1 MSKRI
6 SSASPSQRLLLPLCS
21 TLLVELELSFSS
33 QIRGPCSTFL
43 KSPLRSP
50 PAPSHLPPHPAK
62 RRRHLAR
69 RRGFKIMLPPV
80 PLGPDH
86 HIQLCAW
93 GGADPPVSFLC
104 MRSRVARRRRGH
116 RMGQLRGGEGNAG
129 PLHDAGAAPRRR
141 GAAPALLAT
150 AGETSSQPALPLVPA
165 PPCRPRPRVL
175 LSPAPVGR
183 RSLPCSSSTGL
194 RSDNRR
200 GPTSSVGSL
209 MLGAGGAPPSLPPAT
224 GAPSSA
230 GRAHQPS
237 CSLWRARMP
246 SRREVM

>member
-1 MSKRI
+1 MLVKRHIFRLSPTIKGILDRQNDVCLPYSVLQFVHTPSALSKRI
-6 SSASPSQRLLLPLCS
+6 SSTSPSQRLLLPLCS
-21 TLLVELELSFSS
+21 TFLVELELSFSS

-86 HIQLCAW
+86 HIQLCTW

-104 MRSRVARRRRGH
+104 MRSRVAQRHRGH

-129 PLHDAGAAPRRR
+129 QLHDAGAAPRRR
-141 GAAPALLAT
+141 KAAPALLAT
-150 AGETSSQPALPLVPA
+150 AGETSSRPASPLVPA
-165 PPCRPRPRVL
+165 P
-175 LSPAPVGR
+175 
-183 RSLPCSSSTGL
+183 SLPASAS
-194 RSDNRR
+194 
-200 GPTSSVGSL
+200 GSIVS
-209 MLGAGGAPPSLPPAT
+209 GAGGSAVPPLLLLYRPLE
-224 GAPSSA
+224 
-230 GRAHQPS
+230 RQ
-237 CSLWRARMP
+237 
-246 SRREVM
+246 